1 LNFSLT
7 DRDYCF
13 RWVKCYKI
21 IMIYLDHNA
30 TTPVDP
36 RVREEMLPY
45 LVEIFGNPSSLH
57 SFGRKA
63 KEAIEEARIRVAH
76 LISANPKEIFFTSG
90 GTEAD
95 NLAIRGIASYHK
107 DRGKHII
114 TTAIEHHAVLLCTDA
129 LEKEGFKITYIMPKK
144 DGIVSAE
151 DVLKAISK
159 ETILIT
165 IMTANNETGA
175 FQPIKEIGRRLAEH
189 NKKRTAKD
197 RVYFHTDAVQAV
209 GKTPFDVDKLQV
221 DMVSLSGHKIYG
233 PKGVG
238 AIYIRQG
245 SRISPITYGGQHE
258 NGMRPGTE
266 NVPGIVGFGR
276 AAEIANSEFYK
287 MKEVKRL
294 RDLLERGILERIPD
308 VQING
313 SQDMRLPT
321 TTSISFS
328 GVFSESLLAVLDQKG
343 IAVSS
348 GSACNSSSP
357 SSHVLKSM
365 ELSKETMLSTL
376 RFSLG
381 TGNTEE
387 EIRFVIS
394 ATAEAVDKLR

>member
-1 LNFSLT
+1 
-7 DRDYCF
+7 
-13 RWVKCYKI
+13 
-21 IMIYLDHNA
+21 MIYLDHNA
-30 TTPVDP
+30 TTPVSP

-45 LVEIFGNPSSLH
+45 LAEIFGNPSSLH

-95 NLAIRGIASYHK
+95 NLAIMGIANYHK

-114 TTAIEHHAVLLCTDA
+114 TTAIEHHAVLSCVEA

-151 DVLKAISK
+151 DVLRAVSS
-159 ETILIT
+159 ETILVT
-165 IMTANNETGA
+165 IMTANNETGTV
-175 FQPIKEIGRRLAEH
+175 QPIKEIGKGLAEY
-189 NKKRTAKD
+189 NNGRTAKD

-209 GKTPFDVDKLQV
+209 GKIPVDVDEFQV

-238 AIYIRQG
+238 AIYIREG
-245 SRISPITYGGQHE
+245 SRISPIAYGGPHE

-276 AAEIANSEFYK
+276 AAEIAEIEFCK
-287 MKEVKRL
+287 MEEVKRL
-294 RDLLERGILERIPD
+294 RDLLEKEILERIPSAK
-308 VQING
+308 ING
-313 SQDMRLPT
+313 DREMRLPT
-321 TTSISFS
+321 TTSISFP
-328 GVFSESLLAVLDQKG
+328 GVFSESLLMALDQKG

-348 GSACNSSSP
+348 GSACNSSSQT
-357 SSHVLKSM
+357 SHTLKCIG
-365 ELSKETMLSTL
+365 LSKEAVLSTL
-376 RFSLG
+376 RFSIG
-381 TGNTEE
+381 KGNTEE
-387 EIRFVIS
+387 EIKFVIS
-394 ATAEAVDKLR
+394 ATSEAVDKL